1 MVVARSESRS
11 VLACTPPSGWGP
23 PGATEYGPTA
33 SRAARARFPGN
44 AAASSVNP
52 VGVGVSEDPELDVP
66 PAWRIRS
73 KYGEKKNQA
82 LFRFMGPPMLPPNR
96 FSTKR
101 DSGSVPLSR
110 LSWESQCDGV

>member
-1 MVVARSESRS
+1 MVVTPSETRS
-11 VLACTPPSGWGP
+11 VLACTPPSGCGP
-23 PGATEYGPTA
+23 PAATEYGPTA

-52 VGVGVSEDPELDVP
+52 VGGGVSEDPELDVP

-82 LFRFMGPPMLPPNR
+82 LFRLMGPPMLPQNR

-101 DSGSVPLSR
+101 NSGSVPISR
-110 LSWESQCDGV
+110 LPCE